1 MRWIGTS
8 RSGLQTMPGTAQ
20 CGVVQPGFLFRN
32 FSDTGLTLF
41 VVSQRR
47 STTNVRT
54 VADNSLA
61 IIDG

>member
-1 MRWIGTS
+1 
-8 RSGLQTMPGTAQ
+8 MPGTAQ
-20 CGVVQPGFLFRN
+20 CGVVQPGFLLRN